1 MSNKRK
7 RTTNSENK
15 TKKIDSYFKPVQSE
29 APVIDSPTFKKVKL
43 KTRTL
48 LRQHSADNQSDHGND
63 QDAVTINKKKRT
75 DKEEEEEEEEEEDEN
90 KVTKAYKENA
100 LEEKQAEQEQ
110 EGASNE
116 QVDKVES
123 SSQIKATQT
132 QELDT
137 QNVPI
142 FSTQT
147 QTQTDTI
154 IGSPITYTFAE
165 DEEEDCFFDLPKLVD
180 SQIKA
185 KKEQQDEEGLLFSST
200 QESSLDDFDDIFNH
214 SQDVNIVSLEDDNPA
229 IAETDEIKISSNLP
243 DTNLSFPSSTL

>member
-7 RTTNSENK
+7 RTTNSENKTNK

-48 LRQHSADNQSDHGND
+48 LRQHSVDNQSDHGND

-75 DKEEEEEEEEEEDEN
+75 DKEEEEEEEEEN
-90 KVTKAYKENA
+90 KVSEAYKENT
-100 LEEKQAEQEQ
+100 LEEKQAEQE
-110 EGASNE
+110 GATNE

-165 DEEEDCFFDLPKLVD
+165 DEEEDCFFDLPKLID
-180 SQIKA
+180 SQLEA

-214 SQDVNIVSLEDDNPA
+214 EQDVNVVSLEDDDNSA